1 MKTNSP
7 SVYYFLSTVGLALT
21 LFFVSG
27 CAPRSG
33 LEKGGEDFLAS
44 GEATYTKSC
53 ASCHGADARGNGPVA
68 ELLTVPA
75 SDLTQLRRRYDGRFP
90 VDELY
95 SMIEGN
101 EKVGAH
107 GTREMPV
114 WGNIW
119 SESDGKPVR
128 REVIEN
134 RISEL
139 IEYLRS
145 IQTE

>member
-1 MKTNSP
+1 MW
-7 SVYYFLSTVGLALT
+7 VVLALI
-21 LFFVSG
+21 VMPG
-27 CAPRSG
+27 CARRKAMDAG
-33 LEKGGEDFLAS
+33 DENFLAK
-44 GEATYTKSC
+44 GQVTFEQSC
-53 ASCHGADARGNGPVA
+53 ASCHGSDARGVGPA
-68 ELLTVPA
+68 SHLLAVPA
-75 SDLTQLRRRYDGRFP
+75 SDLTQLSEKYSGRFP

-119 SESDGKPVR
+119 SEKDGRPVR
-128 REVIEN
+128 REMVER
-134 RISEL
+134 RINEL